1 MIDVEDNDINT
12 NTGNAG
18 ISNSIGELISR
29 FFYYWPLLIL
39 SVIVCLAIAYTFLR
53 YTIPIYKVETTLMIK
68 DDKKSAGAGTDILNQ
83 IDAFGNTKV
92 VESEI
97 ALLRSRKL
105 MAVVVDRL
113 NLVVNYQN
121 EGRIITSDAYTNRP
135 VDIIAVKLNKDLES
149 QTLQLTF
156 TDASHYKLLNE
167 ITGLVVS
174 GPLDQ
179 LQRNKFGIYKILRNS
194 NFKRNAIVN
203 AVIRSQETLVSQCLS
218 RLNVGLQ
225 ANQSS
230 VISLS
235 YTETVPE
242 RGKDVLNTLVQVY
255 NEAGL
260 ADKNKTVQNTI
271 QFIDER
277 LKLISGELTEVEKNE
292 EEFKSSRGL
301 TDIDSDA
308 SLFLD
313 NVKANDLKVNEVD
326 LQISVLKG
334 VERYVNSDTPGEK
347 LPALMGISD
356 PVLLAQITQLADL
369 QLKRDQLLAT
379 TQATNPLVEPI
390 IRQVETTRAGIKTS
404 IRNIAA
410 ALQNTKRTLKVND
423 AGYQASIKKIPG
435 EQRQFISIK
444 RQQTLKESLY
454 LYLLQK
460 KEEAA
465 LSYASSVADSRVVD
479 DAYYNKS
486 PIAPNRS
493 STYLMALMVGL
504 VLPAAY
510 IYGKSMF
517 NNKVAQ
523 LSDVTKVTNVPVLG
537 EVVYE
542 AGTDPIVDFG
552 NSRTAIAEQ
561 FRAIRTN
568 LQFIHEKPVKGQG
581 NVTLFTSSMADEGKS
596 FVASNLAVAIAISGK
611 KTVLLEMDLRKPKI
625 SKYLKLSNT
634 NGFSNYLIG
643 DAVITDIIKPSG
655 VNNNLFVISSG
666 PIPPNPSELLVRP
679 EIDEMITYLRAN
691 FDEVLID
698 TGPIGLVTDAQI
710 LARVADATIYLLR
723 QGVTYKRQIYSLDDL
738 FRKKKFPRLNVVL
751 NGVEIGGQYDYGY
764 GYGYYSNH
772 HREHIFS
779 LKYLFKNF
787 LKRLY

>member
-1 MIDVEDNDINT
+1 MIDVEDNDINA
-12 NTGNAG
+12 NAGNAG
-18 ISNSIGELISR
+18 ISNGIGELISR

-39 SVIVCLAIAYTFLR
+39 SAVVCLGIAYIFLR
-53 YTIPIYKVETTLMIK
+53 YTIPVYKVETTLMIK

-105 MAVVVDRL
+105 MAVVVNRL

-135 VDIIAVKLNKDLES
+135 VDIIAVELNKDLEN

-167 ITGLVVS
+167 ITGIVVS

-218 RLNVGLQ
+218 RLSVGLQ

-242 RGKDVLNTLVQVY
+242 RGKDVLNMLVQVY

-271 QFIDER
+271 EFIDER
-277 LKLISGELTEVEKNE
+277 LKLTSGELTEVEKNE

-493 STYLMALMVGL
+493 STYLMALMVGMA
-504 VLPAAY
+504 LPAAY

-542 AGTDPIVDFG
+542 AGTNPIVDFG

-634 NGFSNYLIG
+634 NGLSNYLVG

-666 PIPPNPSELLVRP
+666 PIPPNPSELLVRT

-738 FRKKKFPRLNVVL
+738 FRKRKFPRLNAVL

-772 HREHIFS
+772 HKDHKFS
-779 LKYLFKNF
+779 LRSLFKDF